1 MVALPEDASWLSFPT
16 RSLLRIRFQKYFCLS
31 QEFMQTETINS
42 LEFDFLERMLLTK
55 HFIRRKRNGEVGFA
69 HKVEI
74 PVQRGADIKLVGVH
88 C

>member
-1 MVALPEDASWLSFPT
+1 
-16 RSLLRIRFQKYFCLS
+16 
-31 QEFMQTETINS
+31 MQTETINS